1 MTSPTRLFML
11 PMILLSFFLVTPSVD
26 AAPTTKVKPSEAAPG
41 TERRQ
46 LANLIDINSATLAD
60 LRSLPGVG
68 TVTAK
73 KIVAGRPYASIDDLK
88 TRNIVPV
95 KTYDKIRELV
105 SVAASKGVLHRDREQ
120 PAVPKSG
127 NH

>member
-1 MTSPTRLFML
+1 MTSPTHLFIL
-11 PMILLSFFLVTPSVD
+11 PTILLSLFMVTPSVG

-46 LANLIDINSATLAD
+46 VANLIDINSATLAD

-88 TRNIVPV
+88 ARNIVSV

-105 SVAASKGVLHRDREQ
+105 GVAAPKGVLHRDREQ

>member
-1 MTSPTRLFML
+1 MTSHTRLFIL
-11 PMILLSFFLVTPSVD
+11 PMILLSLFMVTPPVG
-26 AAPTTKVKPSEAAPG
+26 AAPTTNVKPPATVSDAEQRPI
-41 TERRQ
+41 
-46 LANLIDINSATLAD
+46 ANLIDINSATLAD

-88 TRNIVPV
+88 ARNIVSV

-105 SVAASKGVLHRDREQ
+105 SVAAPKGVLHRDREQ

>member
-1 MTSPTRLFML
+1 MSPTHLFMFS
-11 PMILLSFFLVTPSVD
+11 MILISLFTVPPSVS
-26 AAPTTKVKPSEAAPG
+26 AAPATKVKPSETTPE

-46 LANLIDINSATLAD
+46 IATLIDINSATLAD

-68 TVTAK
+68 TVTAE

-88 TRNIVPV
+88 ARKIVSV
-95 KTYDKIRELV
+95 KTYDKIRDRV
-105 SVAASKGVLHRDREQ
+105 SVASSKGAPHREREQ
-120 PAVPKSG
+120 PATPKSG